1 MWSRPLALALL
12 LLPAPALAGVKEKVA
27 ALAPPGLVL
36 VMDAKG
42 NELVAQNTDEPF
54 VPASVTKIVTAW
66 LAMEVL
72 GGDYRF
78 ETRFYLDDKRVLY
91 VRGGGDP
98 FLISEELAPLATEL
112 VAAVGKKPITGIVL
126 DASYYP
132 SNLRIPGIEDTDE
145 AYNALNSA
153 LAVNFNTV
161 YAVRSGNKV
170 RSAEKQTPITP
181 LAITQFRLRGPNG
194 SGRISLSQDPTV
206 SLQYAGELI
215 AAFIERAGGS
225 VKGKISTGT
234 VPEGLE
240 PVYVHRQSRTLSEI
254 LVELLRASNNYI
266 ANQVF
271 LEIGGHRLGGP
282 VSLEKSLQV
291 ANEMLAAH
299 GLAAAIHLEEG
310 SGISRNNHFTAR
322 GLAKV
327 LELFAPHADLLHG
340 HDGGMNKT
348 GTMEGVRTLAGY
360 ADTSSHGRVRF
371 VISLTSNDGEMRF
384 RLLRAISP
392 GCKSR
397 PPRRCFPTRSQK
409 FAISA
414 YRISAGGLRSPAGYA
429 LRVHVQRIDRVA
441 RRHEQPVAVAA
452 AEADVGS
459 ALGQRDEADRLA
471 GRIEHLDA
479 VERRAHAPAAP
490 QIAVDVD
497 PKAVG
502 RFFFFAVDEDAAIGE
517 LRSAVDHVEDID
529 RASLGRA
536 LDDIELRFVGRKGQS
551 VRPLDQPGGRDRRTP
566 AVGIEP
572 VDVEGQ
578 FRLCLHAQIIAGDA
592 GGRIGEPDGAVGLH
606 DHVVRAIE
614 PLAVEPIDQHR
625 DGAVILGARDATA

>member
-1 MWSRPLALALL
+1 MWSRLVALALL
-12 LLPAPALAGVKEKVA
+12 LLPAPALGGAKEKVT
-27 ALAPPGLVL
+27 ALAPRGLVL
-36 VMDAKG
+36 VIDAEG
-42 NELVAQNTDEPF
+42 NELVAQNADEPF
-54 VPASVTKIVTAW
+54 VPASVNKIVTAW

-78 ETRFYLDDKRVLY
+78 ETRFYLDDKRLLY

-112 VAAVGKKPITGIVL
+112 VAAVGKEPITGIVL

-132 SNLRIPGIEDTDE
+132 SHLRIPGIEDTDE

-181 LAITQFRLRGPNG
+181 LAIAQFRARGPNG
-194 SGRISLSQDPTV
+194 SGRISLSQDPAV

-215 AAFIERAGGS
+215 AAFVERAGGS

-234 VPEGLE
+234 VPEGLK
-240 PVYVHRQSRTLSEI
+240 PVYVHRQSRTLAEI
-254 LVELLRASNNYI
+254 LAELLRASNNYT

-271 LEIGGHRLGGP
+271 LEIGGHRQGGP

-310 SGISRNNHFTAR
+310 SGISRNSRFTAR

-327 LELFAPHADLLHG
+327 LDLFAPHADLLHG

-348 GTMEGVRTLAGY
+348 GTLDGVRTLAGY

-384 RLLRAISP
+384 RLLRAIES
-392 GCKSR
+392 
-397 PPRRCFPTRSQK
+397 
-409 FAISA
+409 
-414 YRISAGGLRSPAGYA
+414 GL
-429 LRVHVQRIDRVA
+429 
-441 RRHEQPVAVAA
+441 
-452 AEADVGS
+452 
-459 ALGQRDEADRLA
+459 
-471 GRIEHLDA
+471 
-479 VERRAHAPAAP
+479 
-490 QIAVDVD
+490 
-497 PKAVG
+497 
-502 RFFFFAVDEDAAIGE
+502 
-517 LRSAVDHVEDID
+517 
-529 RASLGRA
+529 
-536 LDDIELRFVGRKGQS
+536 
-551 VRPLDQPGGRDRRTP
+551 
-566 AVGIEP
+566 
-572 VDVEGQ
+572 
-578 FRLCLHAQIIAGDA
+578 
-592 GGRIGEPDGAVGLH
+592 
-606 DHVVRAIE
+606 
-614 PLAVEPIDQHR
+614 
-625 DGAVILGARDATA
+625 